1 MKRPLQQNVENSELL
16 QIVFNVNGGLKTRNV
31 HRPKGE
37 LYNWPPPPHTHT
49 PQTNQQVPYVCKDY
63 HSLSTQIKT
72 WSSQWALASYK
83 CPLCLL

>member
-37 LYNWPPPPHTHT
+37 LYNWPPPTHTHPKLINKYHMCVKTTT
-49 PQTNQQVPYVCKDY
+49 PSARKLRLEAPNE
-63 HSLSTQIKT
+63 H
-72 WSSQWALASYK
+72 
-83 CPLCLL
+83 